1 MQKAKELKGFALA
14 AIVALLSSLFGALPS
29 QAAAVD
35 GDKIGVYPVAGTTF
49 DGIVLEDFPMYLQL
63 KEGVT
68 SDNWTNAKVVYKVEV
83 TSGTDMDVAVSAS
96 YAAVSLSSTTAAN
109 NLGTASVIAAGATIP
124 STTVS
129 AAIPASGVGHLNI
142 KASSTSAQTSW
153 SAVTVRVTAWID
165 NQGGALND
173 VRDADEWFTTKTVT
187 LKAISGVG
195 AVVTLTQP
203 TQEDTLVTASAQISG
218 LNTANLDGVFFLVWS
233 SSDTIFASS
242 ASTLVGEARG
252 ATHLATSSDVVSQ
265 SVTVRALSS
274 SDSVSAALRFF
285 VDGYKPAT
293 VSAGVELGSVATLGA
308 STKAVDTL
316 VLSALPSNDVSTSGL
331 ALDVRPNKT
340 YTVRVHAK
348 SISASVS
355 GIVSVVTV
363 TGPTLTTGS
372 KTVRINGG
380 AETTTYPAALSLT
393 SAADGYASFTIQSV
407 GFALGDVITVSAVAG
422 RTAASDLT
430 LTAVAPSYVI
440 VNDFDNYNTTP
451 GTAVALGYT
460 VVDQWGVASTRTDQ
474 RLRLTKGGTGFAYA
488 ATTSTVAVSAG
499 AATFTFTPEPAA
511 KTGSATVTAVLE
523 KWDTD
528 VNAWVSGGSADGAI
542 TVNVSSTA
550 NAFSASV
557 QTSYSA
563 SISYFPSTVSWTT
576 IAGTAT
582 NPGAT
587 VVVSGVDT
595 LYFRSADGKPTLSA
609 GITVRSGADGAFTF
623 DVASKLSGDQTITM
637 VIGSATTTSL
647 LVVDPPAS
655 DAGKSITIVNT
666 NLASGATTQV
676 VGHVL
681 DMNGNGVPTTG
692 SATIA
697 VTYVGAGIVV
707 GDLPT
712 ETDADGKFTFNLL
725 AGSADSGTGTVTVT
739 YYKSGVAATAVAERV
754 TLAHSI
760 AIGAAAST
768 DPVADTKVNAGS
780 FKGYVA
786 VYAKGYQ
793 GKRLSA
799 KIGNDWV
806 VVESLA
812 SNFERVTDFT
822 GAGYTIAV
830 RIYIDRVL
838 VDTITVT
845 TK

>member
-63 KEGVT
+63 IEGVT

-96 YAAVSLSSTTAAN
+96 YAAISISSTTAAN
-109 NLGTASVIAAGATIP
+109 NLAAGSIIAAGATIP

-218 LNTANLDGVFFLVWS
+218 LNTANLGGEFFLVWS
-233 SSDTIFASS
+233 SSDTIYASS
-242 ASTLVGEARG
+242 ASTLLGVSRG
-252 ATHLATSSDVVSQ
+252 ATFLATSSNVVSQ
-265 SVTVRALSS
+265 SVTVRSLSS
-274 SDSVSAALRFF
+274 SDSVSAALRYFL
-285 VDGYKPAT
+285 DGAPAN
-293 VSAGVELGSVATLGA
+293 VSDGVELGSVATLGA
-308 STKAVDTL
+308 STKTVDTL
-316 VLSALPSNDVSTSGL
+316 ALSALPSNDVSTSGL
-331 ALDVRPNKT
+331 ALNVRPNQT

-380 AETTTYPAALSLT
+380 SETTTYPAALSLT
-393 SAADGYASFTIQSV
+393 SGADGYASFTIQSI
-407 GFALGDVITVSAVAG
+407 GFALGDVITVSALAG

-440 VNDFDNYNTTP
+440 VNDFDTYNTTP

-460 VVDQWGVASTRTDQ
+460 VVDQWGVASARTDQ
-474 RLRLTKGGTGFAYA
+474 RIRLTKGGTGFAYA

-499 AATFTFTPEPAA
+499 AATFNFTPEPSV
-511 KTGSATVTAVLE
+511 KTGSASVTAVLE

-528 VNAWVSGGSADGAI
+528 LNSWVAGGSSDGAI

-550 NAFSASV
+550 NAFSTSV
-557 QTSYSA
+557 QASYSA
-563 SISYFPSTVSWTT
+563 SVSYFPSTVSWTT
-576 IAGTAT
+576 ITGTAT
-582 NPGAT
+582 NPGT
-587 VVVSGVDT
+587 QVVVSGVDT

-609 GITVRSGADGAFTF
+609 GITVRSGTNGTFTF

-637 VIGSATTTSL
+637 VIGSSTTTSL
-647 LVVDPPAS
+647 LVVDAPAA
-655 DAGKSITIVNT
+655 DAGKSIKIDNT
-666 NLASGATTQV
+666 SLASGATTQV

-707 GDLPT
+707 GDFPT

-725 AGSADSGTGTVTVT
+725 AGSADTGTGTVTVT

-760 AIGAAAST
+760 AVGAAAST

-786 VYAKGYQ
+786 VYAKGYM

-830 RIYIDRVL
+830 RIYIDRIL